1 MIKQKVFSGCATAVV
16 TPFKNS
22 KIDYNS
28 FGNLINSQ
36 IENGIEALVVLGT
49 TGEAP
54 TISEDERSE
63 VIAFAR
69 DAIHS
74 RVPLIVGT
82 GTNSTES
89 TIRYSKNAHSLGANA
104 VLCVSPYYNKPTSS
118 GIIQHYK
125 EIAKNV
131 DLPII
136 LYNVPSRTGVNIPLE
151 VYDELAPIE
160 NIVAIK
166 EASGSMSYFSDIAR
180 KHLDSF
186 YLYTGND
193 DLTLCSLAMGGSGV
207 ISVVS
212 NALPRKMSQL
222 CQSFFDGEIEK
233 SREIQLELLPL
244 IRELFYETNPVP
256 IKELLSQLGAIENEY
271 RLPLFSSKRRKE
283 LSLFAE
289 KIKNI
294 TLE

>member
-69 DAIHS
+69 DAIHG

-222 CQSFFDGEIEK
+222 CQSFFDGDIEK

-271 RLPLFSSKRRKE
+271 RLPLFFSKRRKE